1 MPAGILY
8 IASVYLGFAL
18 VMPVLQLIAFLVLW
32 VTPLTLVQHRHMLL
46 LAEVVSAWSA
56 VEVFLVAIVVA
67 LLEIG
72 QVGPHYAPSIWGLML
87 RQLTLVLCSVAH
99 SSWYLGSQV
108 SQFMVDDA
116 CAPVE
121 GLMNSLLVPYG
132 ILKPRD
138 ATCFYVQA
146 SILG

>member
-1 MPAGILY
+1 MKIVTKSAG
-8 IASVYLGFAL
+8 APFPPVAL
-18 VMPVLQLIAFLVLW
+18 KVGVGRGEHTITTCLLNTNPTQ
-32 VTPLTLVQHRHMLL
+32 PGDHQPEHRRRQK
-46 LAEVVSAWSA
+46 VGQ
-56 VEVFLVAIVVA
+56 AIVVA